1 MRSLISTEE
10 GMEPKRSR
18 ISHDWWTVI
27 AALLATALIKVGLLP
42 AIPW

>member
-1 MRSLISTEE
+1 
-10 GMEPKRSR
+10 MEAKPRR

-27 AALLATALIKVGLLP
+27 AALTATALIKAGLLP